1 MTPGA
6 ILAHGHDLYVV
17 LAQKEAMLV
26 LAPLVLEHRA
36 RVANAV
42 PVRAGSLGDGYVLCA
57 AARIQEKS
65 NFRFGNAFLNLRD
78 LEACQQAA
86 QRAQADKMLTQRYA
100 PLSAFEQA
108 MPRIDRHVGRR
119 VAPRFSV

>member
-1 MTPGA
+1 MSPGA
-6 ILAHGHDLYVV
+6 ILSRGHDLYVV
-17 LAQKEAMLV
+17 LAQSDAAFV
-26 LAPLVLEHRA
+26 LAPLVLENRV

-57 AARIQEKS
+57 SSRIQQKS
-65 NFRFGNAFLNLRD
+65 NFKFGNAFLNLRD
-78 LEACQQAA
+78 LEACKQAA
-86 QRAQADKMLTQRYA
+86 QRAQADKMLSQRYA

-108 MPRIDRHVGRR
+108 MPRVERNVGRR